1 MRIAPDA
8 AGRAALEPVPRAARS
23 GDNTVAMPPDR
34 TCFAIDEACRGRR
47 LNTICNS
54 RTHPSS
60 SAKRAARSARVSG
73 IENGRRPPGLL
84 APNLAKGAMQ
94 FDLVDLSLFRHVA
107 DAGSITRGAE
117 RAHLAL
123 AAAS

>member
-34 TCFAIDEACRGRR
+34 TCFAIDEACRGRA
-47 LNTICNS
+47 LKTICHS
-54 RTHPSS
+54 RTYPSS
-60 SAKRAARSARVSG
+60 SAKGAARSTLGVGLETFGTLR
-73 IENGRRPPGLL
+73 GRL
-84 APNLAKGAMQ
+84 ATDPSQGAMQ

-117 RAHLAL
+117 
-123 AAAS
+123 